1 MANQS
6 ALNQAGQFNASQSL
20 QAQLANQAAGL
31 TGSSQRL
38 GAAGQLGSLSN
49 LGFGMGQTV
58 NQNLA
63 QQGMLQQALQQQLID
78 AAKAQFQGY
87 QQAPYTSIG
96 LLSQAL
102 GASPIPQS
110 QTTQKQLGAMDYFT
124 MAAGLAG
131 MAPSDERLKTNISQV
146 GNLPNGLGLYTWDW
160 NDEAVEKGL
169 SNSMTMGVMAQE
181 VEKVMP
187 EMVVTT
193 PSGYKAVRYGELYK
207 DL

>member
-1 MANQS
+1 
-6 ALNQAGQFNASQSL
+6 
-20 QAQLANQAAGL
+20 
-31 TGSSQRL
+31 
-38 GAAGQLGSLSN
+38 
-49 LGFGMGQTV
+49 
-58 NQNLA
+58 
-63 QQGMLQQALQQQLID
+63 LQQALQQQLID